1 MAEELNNPTQG
12 QDNSTPETD
21 SENRTYTQA
30 EVDELLQ
37 REVDRRITSALAKQ
51 QKKNEAKLK
60 EAEKLA
66 SMSAQEKYEF
76 ELSQREAAIAEKE
89 RQLTLAENKNI
100 ASKILAEKGLSLT
113 LVDFVIAD
121 DAETMNSNIN
131 ILDRAFKA
139 SVKAEVEKRIGGK
152 TPQTSTVAPGTLTR
166 EQFSKMSLAEKQNL
180 FNTDRELYNSLI
192 N

>member
-1 MAEELNNPTQG
+1 MDELENTETTEQEQNSTDTEQLTFTREELDT
-12 QDNSTPETD
+12 
-21 SENRTYTQA
+21 
-30 EVDELLQ
+30 LLQ
-37 REVDRRITSALAKQ
+37 KEGDKRVTQALAKQ
-51 QKKNEAKLK
+51 ERKFQAQMRES
-60 EAEKLA
+60 EKLTQ
-66 SMSAQEKYEF
+66 MNEEQRRLYDLEK
-76 ELSQREAAIAEKE
+76 REALLAEKE
-89 RQLTLAENKNI
+89 RALTLAENKNV
-100 ASKILAEKGLSLT
+100 ALKILAEKGLSLT